1 MTPRA
6 KKSFHPIPFG
16 KYLLLDRIAV
26 GREAEF
32 YLAQKRDE
40 KSPEKPIV
48 IKKMLPRLTS
58 EEGLIK
64 TFINEAKLAAFLEH
78 RNIIKTYDFGT
89 IEGAYFVAMEYLF
102 GKSLR
107 AIDSMSK
114 QKERRISL
122 GNALHVAAQ
131 ICSGLDYAHKLKDPQ
146 GNNGCIIHRNI
157 CPDSV
162 FVTYN
167 GRIKLT
173 DFSVSTNGSR
183 DDKSQMD
190 IMKGKLAYMS
200 PQQVDGK
207 TIDHRSDIF
216 STGILLYEMV
226 TGKKMFDGET
236 MQVFSRVRQARFDP
250 PESIVDCQYPKVYEI
265 INRALEKKP
274 EKRYQSAGE
283 MLADLKKVT
292 MAIPSQ
298 PTAADLA
305 EYMKGLFEERMGADK
320 LANKRAAQITV
331 IDVSTEQTGLEES
344 PRKKAAQT
352 DSPATSQGEIDTEEP
367 PGHPAA
373 QKEPVELSAKEA
385 GLEELSDQEAA
396 KTSSIGPPVAKIHA
410 RQPTDRPAAPA
421 APVKPSTDEASPVEE
436 PRRQETAQSHSA
448 GLSNKV
454 TNVENIPEQ
463 NLQEIDSGRQAQPV
477 RGSLDPD
484 LKDKTQAK
492 AHIMPAEGRPKK
504 GNAKAF
510 WYAALA
516 APLVVICAVSVWL
529 FWREPDTMRLTAV
542 ESSKLE
548 AAIEALEAERFVE
561 AITLLEEVMAGN
573 PTMINVVS
581 APYSRALQGRA
592 SGLIDA
598 DPHEAKALLLKA
610 VELDQGSAKG
620 LSQLGLIYLQEKDYT
635 KAIQAYKK
643 AADLDSQ
650 FAETF
655 FNLGYLYAITKHYA
669 KAEGMYGRVVELAPS
684 FVDEALFNLAVV
696 QKRLDKRAECIKNLK
711 RAIKLNPKNKQAK
724 RYLKSLKGT

>member
-6 KKSFHPIPFG
+6 EKSFHPIPFG

-40 KSPEKPIV
+40 KSLEKPIV
-48 IKKMLPRLTS
+48 IKKMLPNLTS
-58 EEGLIK
+58 EEGFIK

-89 IEGAYFVAMEYLF
+89 IDGTYFVAMEYLF

-107 AIDSMSK
+107 AIDSTSK

-122 GNALHVAAQ
+122 GNALHVTAQ
-131 ICSGLDYAHKLKDPQ
+131 ICSGLDYAHKLKDPL

-162 FVTYN
+162 FITYN
-167 GRIKLT
+167 GQIKLT
-173 DFSVSTNGSR
+173 DFSVSTNGSS

-207 TIDHRSDIF
+207 SIDHRSDIF
-216 STGILLYEMV
+216 STAILLYEMV

-265 INRALEKKP
+265 INRALEKEP

-292 MAIPSQ
+292 MAIPSR
-298 PTAADLA
+298 PTAANLG
-305 EYMKGLFEERMGADK
+305 EYMKGLFEERMDAD
-320 LANKRAAQITV
+320 
-331 IDVSTEQTGLEES
+331 
-344 PRKKAAQT
+344 
-352 DSPATSQGEIDTEEP
+352 
-367 PGHPAA
+367 
-373 QKEPVELSAKEA
+373 
-385 GLEELSDQEAA
+385 
-396 KTSSIGPPVAKIHA
+396 
-410 RQPTDRPAAPA
+410 
-421 APVKPSTDEASPVEE
+421 SPVEE
-436 PRRQETAQSHSA
+436 PSPQETAQTYS
-448 GLSNKV
+448 GEPSNQV
-454 TNVENIPEQ
+454 TNVEDIPEQ
-463 NLQEIDSGRQAQPV
+463 NPQQIDSGRQAQPA
-477 RGSLDPD
+477 RSTPDPD
-484 LKDKTQAK
+484 EKVETAEKP
-492 AHIMPAEGRPKK
+492 HIMPAEGRPKK

-516 APLVVICAVSVWL
+516 ATLVVICAVSVWL
-529 FWREPDTMRLTAV
+529 FWTEPDTMRLTAV

-548 AAIEALEAERFVE
+548 AAMEALEAERFAE

-573 PTMINVVS
+573 PAMISMVS

-592 SGLIDA
+592 SGLVET
-598 DPHEAKALLLKA
+598 DPDEAKALLLKA
-610 VELDQGSAKG
+610 VELDQGSVQW

-635 KAIQAYKK
+635 KAIETYQK

-655 FNLGYLYAITKHYA
+655 FNLGYLYAITKHYP
-669 KAEGMYGRVVELAPS
+669 KAEEMYGRVVELAPS

-696 QKRLDKRAECIKNLK
+696 QKRLHKRAECIKNLE
-711 RAIKLNPKNKQAK
+711 RAIKVNPKNKQAK
-724 RYLKSLKGT
+724 RYLKSLKGR

>member
-6 KKSFHPIPFG
+6 EKSFHPIPFG

-48 IKKMLPRLTS
+48 IKKVLPSLTS

-64 TFINEAKLAAFLEH
+64 AFINEAKLAAFLEH

-89 IEGAYFVAMEYLF
+89 IEGVYFVAMEYLF

-107 AIDSMSK
+107 AIDSTSK
-114 QKERRISL
+114 QKERRINL
-122 GNALHVAAQ
+122 ENALHVTAQ

-162 FVTYN
+162 FITYN
-167 GRIKLT
+167 GQIKLT

-183 DDKSQMD
+183 DNKSQMD

-265 INRALEKKP
+265 IYRALEKEP

-292 MAIPSQ
+292 MAMPSR
-298 PTAADLA
+298 PTAADLG
-305 EYMKGLFEERMGADK
+305 EYVKGLFEERMDADK
-320 LANKRAAQITV
+320 LSNKRAAQISV
-331 IDVSTEQTGLEES
+331 IDVSTEQSGLEES
-344 PRKKAAQT
+344 TRKKAAQT
-352 DSPATSQGEIDTEEP
+352 DSIR
-367 PGHPAA
+367 
-373 QKEPVELSAKEA
+373 
-385 GLEELSDQEAA
+385 
-396 KTSSIGPPVAKIHA
+396 PPVAEIHTHE
-410 RQPTDRPAAPA
+410 PTDQPAAPA
-421 APVKPSTDEASPVEE
+421 DSVKPPTDEAGPVEV
-436 PRRQETAQSHSA
+436 PPPQETAQA
-448 GLSNKV
+448 LSSVDMRVQKP
-454 TNVENIPEQ
+454 PEQ
-463 NLQEIDSGRQAQPV
+463 NLPQINSQVSSQADK
-477 RGSLDPD
+477 SISDPD
-484 LKDKTQAK
+484 LKDKTEAK
-492 AHIMPAEGRPKK
+492 PHIMPAEGRPKK

-516 APLVVICAVSVWL
+516 ATLVVICAVSVWL

-542 ESSKLE
+542 ESSELE
-548 AAIEALEAERFVE
+548 AAMEALEAERFAE
-561 AITLLEEVMAGN
+561 AITLLEKVIAGN
-573 PTMINVVS
+573 PAIISMVS

-592 SGLIDA
+592 SGLVET
-598 DPHEAKALLLKA
+598 DPEKAKALLLKA
-610 VELDQGSAKG
+610 VELDQEGVQG

-635 KAIQAYKK
+635 KAIETYQK
-643 AADLDSQ
+643 AADLDSE

-669 KAEGMYGRVVELAPS
+669 RAEKMYRRVVELAPS
-684 FVDEALFNLAVV
+684 FLDEALFNLAMV
-696 QKRLDKRAECIKNLK
+696 QKRLDKRAECIKNLE
-711 RAIKLNPKNKQAK
+711 RATRVNPKNKQAK
-724 RYLKSLKGT
+724 LYLKSLKGR

>member
-6 KKSFHPIPFG
+6 EKSFHPIPFG

-48 IKKMLPRLTS
+48 IKKMLPSLTS
-58 EEGLIK
+58 EEGLTK
-64 TFINEAKLAAFLEH
+64 AFINEAKLAAFLKH

-107 AIDSMSK
+107 AIDSTSK
-114 QKERRISL
+114 QKKRPINLE
-122 GNALHVAAQ
+122 NALHVAAQ

-162 FVTYN
+162 FITYN
-167 GRIKLT
+167 GQIKLT
-173 DFSVSTNGSR
+173 DFSVSSNGSR
-183 DDKSQMD
+183 DNKSQMD
-190 IMKGKLAYMS
+190 ITKGKLAYMS

-265 INRALEKKP
+265 INRALEKEP

-292 MAIPSQ
+292 IAMPSR
-298 PTAADLA
+298 PTAADVD
-305 EYMKGLFEERMGADK
+305 EYMKGLFEERMDAVK

-331 IDVSTEQTGLEES
+331 IDVSTEQTSLEE
-344 PRKKAAQT
+344 PPHKKAAQT
-352 DSPATSQGEIDTEEP
+352 DSPATSQGEIDTEKP
-367 PGHPAA
+367 AGHPAA
-373 QKEPVELSAKEA
+373 QKELVELSAKEA

-396 KTSSIGPPVAKIHA
+396 KTDSVGPPEPEIHA
-410 RQPTDRPAAPA
+410 HQPTDQPAAPDDS
-421 APVKPSTDEASPVEE
+421 VKPPTDETGPVEA
-436 PRRQETAQSHSA
+436 PPPQETAQA
-448 GLSNKV
+448 LSSVDMRVQKP
-454 TNVENIPEQ
+454 PEQ
-463 NLQEIDSGRQAQPV
+463 NLPQIHSEVSSQADK
-477 RGSLDPD
+477 SISDPD
-484 LKDKTQAK
+484 LKDKTEAK
-492 AHIMPAEGRPKK
+492 PHIMPAEGRPRK

-516 APLVVICAVSVWL
+516 AILIIICAVSVWL

-542 ESSKLE
+542 ESSELE
-548 AAIEALEAERFVE
+548 AAMEALEAERFAE
-561 AITLLEEVMAGN
+561 AITLLEKVIAGN
-573 PTMINVVS
+573 PAIISMVS

-592 SGLIDA
+592 SGLVET
-598 DPHEAKALLLKA
+598 DPDEAKSLLLKA
-610 VELDQGSAKG
+610 VELDQGSVQG

-635 KAIQAYKK
+635 KAIETYQK
-643 AADLDSQ
+643 AADLDSE

-655 FNLGYLYAITKHYA
+655 FNLGYLHAITKHYA
-669 KAEGMYGRVVELAPS
+669 KAEEMYGRVVELAPS
-684 FVDEALFNLAVV
+684 FLDEALFNLAMI
-696 QKRLDKRAECIKNLK
+696 QKRLGKRDKCIENLERATKV
-711 RAIKLNPKNKQAK
+711 NPKNKQAK
-724 RYLKSLKGT
+724 LYLKSLKGR

>member
-6 KKSFHPIPFG
+6 EKSFHPIPFG

-40 KSPEKPIV
+40 KSLEKPIV
-48 IKKMLPRLTS
+48 IRKMLPNLTS

-64 TFINEAKLAAFLEH
+64 AFINEAKLAAFLRH

-89 IEGAYFVAMEYLF
+89 IEGTYFVAMEYLF

-107 AIDSMSK
+107 AIDSTSK

-122 GNALHVAAQ
+122 GNALHVTTQ

-162 FVTYN
+162 FITYN
-167 GRIKLT
+167 GQIKLT

-265 INRALEKKP
+265 INRALQKEP

-283 MLADLKKVT
+283 MLADLKKIT
-292 MAIPSQ
+292 MAIPSR
-298 PTAADLA
+298 PTAADLG
-305 EYMKGLFEERMGADK
+305 EYMKGLFEERMDAD
-320 LANKRAAQITV
+320 
-331 IDVSTEQTGLEES
+331 
-344 PRKKAAQT
+344 
-352 DSPATSQGEIDTEEP
+352 
-367 PGHPAA
+367 
-373 QKEPVELSAKEA
+373 
-385 GLEELSDQEAA
+385 
-396 KTSSIGPPVAKIHA
+396 
-410 RQPTDRPAAPA
+410 
-421 APVKPSTDEASPVEE
+421 SPVEE
-436 PRRQETAQSHSA
+436 PSPQETAQTYSA
-448 GLSNKV
+448 EPSNQV
-454 TNVENIPEQ
+454 TNVEDIPEQ
-463 NLQEIDSGRQAQPV
+463 NLQQIDSERQAQPA
-477 RGSLDPD
+477 RSTPDPD
-484 LKDKTQAK
+484 EKVETAEKP
-492 AHIMPAEGRPKK
+492 HVVPAEGRPKK

-516 APLVVICAVSVWL
+516 ATLVVICAASVWL
-529 FWREPDTMRLTAV
+529 FRNEPDTTQLTAV
-542 ESSKLE
+542 ESSELE
-548 AAIEALEAERFVE
+548 AAMEALEAERFAE
-561 AITLLEEVMAGN
+561 AITLLEEVIAGN
-573 PTMINVVS
+573 PAIISMVS
-581 APYSRALQGRA
+581 APYSRALHGRA
-592 SGLIDA
+592 SGLVETAPD
-598 DPHEAKALLLKA
+598 EAKALLLKA
-610 VELDQGSAKG
+610 VELDQRSVQG

-635 KAIQAYKK
+635 KAIETYQK
-643 AADLDSQ
+643 AADLDSE

-669 KAEGMYGRVVELAPS
+669 RAEKMYGRVVELAPS
-684 FVDEALFNLAVV
+684 FLDEALFNLAMI
-696 QKRLDKRAECIKNLK
+696 QKRLGKRDKCIENLERATKV
-711 RAIKLNPKNKQAK
+711 NPKNKQAK
-724 RYLKSLKGT
+724 LYLKSLKGR

>member
-1 MTPRA
+1 MTPKA
-6 KKSFHPIPFG
+6 QKSFHPIPFG

-48 IKKMLPRLTS
+48 IKQMLPRLTS
-58 EEGLIK
+58 EEGLMK
-64 TFINEAKLAAFLEH
+64 AFINEAKLAAFLKH

-89 IEGAYFVAMEYLF
+89 IEGTCFVAMEYLF

-107 AIDSMSK
+107 AIDSTSK
-114 QKERRISL
+114 QKERPINL
-122 GNALHVAAQ
+122 ENALHVAAQ
-131 ICSGLDYAHKLKDPQ
+131 ICTGLDYAHKLKDPQ
-146 GNNGCIIHRNI
+146 RNNDYIIHRNI

-162 FVTYN
+162 FITYD
-167 GRIKLT
+167 GQIKLT

-183 DDKSQMD
+183 DDRSQMD

-265 INRALEKKP
+265 IYRALEKEP

-283 MLADLKKVT
+283 MLADLKEVT
-292 MAIPSQ
+292 IAMPSR
-298 PTAADLA
+298 PTAEGLAD
-305 EYMKGLFEERMGADK
+305 YMKLLFEERMDADK
-320 LANKRAAQITV
+320 LANKRPAQISV
-331 IDVSTEQTGLEES
+331 IDVSTEQSGLEES
-344 PRKKAAQT
+344 THKKATQT

-367 PGHPAA
+367 AGHPAA

-385 GLEELSDQEAA
+385 GLEELSDEEAE
-396 KTSSIGPPVAKIHA
+396 KTDSIGPPEPEIHA
-410 RQPTDRPAAPA
+410 HQPTDQPAAPA
-421 APVKPSTDEASPVEE
+421 APVKPSTDGASPVEE
-436 PRRQETAQSHSA
+436 PRRQETAQTYSA
-448 GLSNKV
+448 EPSNQV
-454 TNVENIPEQ
+454 TNVEDIPEQ
-463 NLQEIDSGRQAQPV
+463 NLQHIDSGRQAQPA
-477 RGSLDPD
+477 RSTPDPYE
-484 LKDKTQAK
+484 KVETAK
-492 AHIMPAEGRPKK
+492 KPHVVPAEGRLKK

-516 APLVVICAVSVWL
+516 ATLVVICAVSVWL

-548 AAIEALEAERFVE
+548 AAMEALEAERFAE
-561 AITLLEEVMAGN
+561 AITLLEKVMAGN
-573 PTMINVVS
+573 PAMISMVS

-592 SGLIDA
+592 SGLVET
-598 DPHEAKALLLKA
+598 DPDEAKALLLKA
-610 VELDQGSAKG
+610 VELDQGSVQG
-620 LSQLGLIYLQEKDYT
+620 LFQLGLIYLQEKDYT
-635 KAIQAYKK
+635 KAIETYQK

-669 KAEGMYGRVVELAPS
+669 KAEEMYGRVVELAPP

-696 QKRLDKRAECIKNLK
+696 QKRLDKRAECIKNLE
-711 RAIKLNPKNKQAK
+711 RAIKVNPKNKQAK
-724 RYLKSLKGT
+724 RYLKSLKGR